1 MELCVVGSGY
11 VGLVVGVCM
20 ADLGFRVTCCDRE
33 HDKID
38 ALRAGRVPIYEPG
51 LEPILRRNQAT
62 GRLSFSTDTAAVI
75 ERADV
80 VYIAVGTPG
89 LPDGSADTS
98 GVMAVADLIRA
109 HMRRRLVVV
118 IKSTVPVGTADAVR
132 ARIGAAPF
140 DYDVISNPEFLK
152 EGAAIDDFMRPDR
165 IVIGHRSAWSREVM
179 EQLYAGLVRTGRPI
193 FCMDNR
199 SAELTKYASNAML
212 ATKISFMNELSRV
225 CEAVGAD
232 VELVRKGVGSDT
244 RIGPRFLFAG
254 VGYGG
259 SCFPKDVKALIDF
272 AAAAGVELRIANA
285 VEDVNASQKH
295 LLADKVIARFG
306 ADLSGL
312 CFAVW
317 GLAFKPQTDDMRE
330 APSLVVISRLL
341 AAGARVRAYD
351 PEARHTAS
359 AVLQDSVHYADDALD
374 AVEGV
379 DGLLLV
385 TEWNEFRNPDLR
397 ALRDR
402 MRQPVLFDGRNL
414 YDPDDVREAGL
425 EYHGV
430 GRPGPARG

>member
-1 MELCVVGSGY
+1 
-11 VGLVVGVCM
+11 
-20 ADLGFRVTCCDRE
+20 
-33 HDKID
+33 
-38 ALRAGRVPIYEPG
+38 
-51 LEPILRRNQAT
+51 
-62 GRLSFSTDTAAVI
+62 
-75 ERADV
+75 
-80 VYIAVGTPG
+80 
-89 LPDGSADTS
+89 
-98 GVMAVADLIRA
+98 
-109 HMRRRLVVV
+109 
-118 IKSTVPVGTADAVR
+118 
-132 ARIGAAPF
+132 
-140 DYDVISNPEFLK
+140 
-152 EGAAIDDFMRPDR
+152 
-165 IVIGHRSAWSREVM
+165 
-179 EQLYAGLVRTGRPI
+179 
-193 FCMDNR
+193 
-199 SAELTKYASNAML
+199 
-212 ATKISFMNELSRV
+212 MNELSRV